1 VVVDLRFEELPVW
14 ERSRALV
21 QSIYAVTKKKPFAG
35 DFALKDQIRR
45 AAISIPSNIAEGY
58 ERDGSRELLQFLSH
72 AKGSCGEV
80 RAQLALAADQGYLS
94 DDDERDLRELCIEIS
109 KMLAGWMRHIR
120 NTGFNGSKKL

>member
-1 VVVDLRFEELPVW
+1 VRSIHSATKQKRFASDL
-14 ERSRALV
+14 
-21 QSIYAVTKKKPFAG
+21 
-35 DFALKDQIRR
+35 ALKNQIRR
-45 AAISIPSNIAEGY
+45 AAISIPSNIAEGF

-94 DDDERDLRELCIEIS
+94 AGDERDLRDLCIEIS

-120 NTGFNGSKKL
+120 DSGFKGSKKL